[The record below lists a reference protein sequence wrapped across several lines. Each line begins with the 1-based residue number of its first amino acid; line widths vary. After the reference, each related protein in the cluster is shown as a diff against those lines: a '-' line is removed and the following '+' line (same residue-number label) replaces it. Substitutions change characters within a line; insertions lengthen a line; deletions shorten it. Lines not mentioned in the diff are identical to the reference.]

1 MVNKVF
7 AGLVIAFWA
16 AMMTALVRL
25 DVFPSPTTLETVSTE
40 RVLNKIFSNPEPVR
54 LGVYY
59 NNSRIG
65 ICRIDLQPVDLNDD
79 RPEEMPP
86 GAKADGYK
94 VTSDLKVRLLTFGMP
109 ARLWLRGESSL
120 NNKLGLEHFEFKT
133 SIGDGGAGDGHI
145 SVIGDDRAGKVQVVL
160 DYAGMHDE
168 RTYGFNQ
175 VAGAGFVGTFGLPGM
190 ASFGVLGGELPGS
203 AAGSSSDEARPPPVT
218 TTYIDRLEV
227 AGNSERVY
235 LIYSKVDDQM
245 WTKLWVDDSGQILKL
260 ATSLGL
266 EMRSDIALG
275 TDSQMNPAGH
285 KTHWWNQ

>member
-1 MVNKVF
+1 
-7 AGLVIAFWA
+7 
-16 AMMTALVRL
+16 MTALLRL

-40 RVLNKIFSNPEPVR
+40 RVLRKIFSNPEPVR

-65 ICRIDLQPVDLNDD
+65 VCRIDLQPVDVNDD

-86 GAKADGYK
+86 GTKADSYK
-94 VTSDLKVRLLTFGMP
+94 VTSDLKVRLSTFGMP
-109 ARLWLRGESSL
+109 VRLWLRGESSL
-120 NNKLGLEHFEFKT
+120 NSKLELEHFEFKT

-145 SVIGDDRAGKVQVVL
+145 SVIGDDHAGKVQVVF
-160 DYAGMHDE
+160 DYAGMHDV
-168 RTYGFNQ
+168 RSYGFNQ
-175 VAGAGFVGTFGLPGM
+175 VAGAGFAGTFGLPGM
-190 ASFGVLGGELPGS
+190 ASFGVLGGGLPGS
-203 AAGSSSDEARPPPVT
+203 AAGSPTDGGRPPPVT
-218 TTYIDRLEV
+218 TTYVDRLEV

-235 LIYSKVDDQM
+235 LIYSKIDDQM

-275 TDSQMNPAGH
+275 TDNQMNPSGH
-285 KTHWWNQ
+285 KAHWWTER

>member
-25 DVFPSPTTLETVSTE
+25 DVFPVSTTLETVSTE
-40 RVLNKIFSNPEPVR
+40 RVLKKIFSSPEPVR

-65 ICRIDLQPVDLNDD
+65 VCRIDLQPVDLNDD

-109 ARLWLRGESSL
+109 ERLWLRGESSL
-120 NNKLGLEHFEFKT
+120 NSRLELEHFEFKT
-133 SIGDGGAGDGHI
+133 FIGDGRGSDGHI
-145 SVIGDDRAGKVQVVL
+145 SVIGDSHARKVQVVF

-168 RTYGFNQ
+168 RSYDFNQ
-175 VAGAGFVGTFGLPGM
+175 VAGNGFAGTFGLPGM
-190 ASFGVLGGELPGS
+190 ASFGVLGGGLPGS
-203 AAGSSSDEARPPPVT
+203 SAGPAGDGTRSPPVT

-227 AGNSERVY
+227 AGNAERVY
-235 LIYSKVDDQM
+235 LIYSKIDDQM

-260 ATSLGL
+260 VTSLGL
-266 EMRSDIALG
+266 EMRSDVAFG
-275 TDSQMNPAGH
+275 ADSPSYPTGRRA
-285 KTHWWNQ
+285 HWWQ

>member
-25 DVFPSPTTLETVSTE
+25 DVFPSSTTLETASTE
-40 RVLNKIFSNPEPVR
+40 RVLKKIFKSPEPIR

-59 NNSRIG
+59 NNNRIG
-65 ICRIDLQPVDLNDD
+65 ACRIDLQPVDLNDD

-86 GAKADGYK
+86 GTKADGYR
-94 VTSDLKVRLLTFGMP
+94 VTSDLKVRLMTFGMP
-109 ARLWLRGESSL
+109 ARVWLRGESSL
-120 NNKLGLEHFEFKT
+120 NSKLELDHFEFRT
-133 SIGDGGAGDGHI
+133 SIGDGRAGDGRI
-145 SVIGDDRAGKVQVVL
+145 SVVGDEHVGKVQVSF

-168 RTYGFNQ
+168 RTYAFNQ
-175 VAGAGFVGTFGLPGM
+175 VTAAGFAGTVGLPGM
-190 ASFGVLGGELPGS
+190 ASFGALGGGLPGL
-203 AAGSSSDEARPPPVT
+203 AAASSGDGSRPSPVT

-227 AGNSERVY
+227 AGNLQRVY

-260 ATSLGL
+260 ATSIGL
-266 EMRSDIALG
+266 EMRNDVALG
-275 TDSQMNPAGH
+275 TESPSFPAGH
-285 KTHWWNQ
+285 RAHWRE